1 MAEMRNAQ
9 EMLDQA
15 EGAAIAGDLAS
26 ADRLLRDAA
35 RIQEAALGPL
45 HPDLA
50 KTLNNLGIIAERTGR
65 PGDAEAFYRR
75 AAAIASASLPS
86 GDPMVADTRKTLED
100 FCRERGLPIDVPV
113 DIPLSVPRMPTPT
126 ASPPLRPALDRTSRP
141 LAWVA
146 IGVVALVTV
155 ALLVRWGS
163 SSSSEAP
170 SATPAAAPTAQ
181 QAVEPPPPPPTQ
193 PAPIEQAQPP
203 VAAPRGSSRGTGT
216 SERPA
221 PTRSAVAI
229 SLATAELCQT
239 LSTSGGNWRCDPVGD
254 PVSPRP
260 IVFYTR
266 VKSPRDTAVV
276 HRWYRG
282 NSLRQSAKLTIRA
295 NASEGYRTY
304 SRFSVDVAGDWRVEV
319 RSMDDDLLYERRFA
333 VR

>member
-15 EGAAIAGDLAS
+15 EVAAIAGDLAS

-35 RIQEAALGPL
+35 RIQEADLGPL

-50 KTLNNLGIIAERTGR
+50 NTLNNLGVLAERTGR

-75 AAAIASASLPS
+75 AVAIASASLPP
-86 GDPMVADTRKTLED
+86 DNPIVADSRKNLED

-113 DIPLSVPRMPTPT
+113 DTPVSVPRSPTPT
-126 ASPPLRPALDRTSRP
+126 ASQPLPAALHQTSRP
-141 LAWVA
+141 LPWAA
-146 IGVVALVTV
+146 IGVVVLVTV
-155 ALLVRWGS
+155 ALLAWWVSASR
-163 SSSSEAP
+163 EAP
-170 SATPAAAPTAQ
+170 TATPAAAPTAQ
-181 QAVEPPPPPPTQ
+181 QAVEPQRPPPTK
-193 PAPIEQAQPP
+193 PVPTEQVQTTEATS
-203 VAAPRGSSRGTGT
+203 RGSSRGQVTV
-216 SERPA
+216 ERPA
-221 PTRSAVAI
+221 PTRSSVAI

-239 LSTSGGNWRCDPVGD
+239 LSTSGGNWRCDPIGD